1 MTGDSVECVTAHL
14 CQMLGVRLPILGAP
28 MGGVAGPE
36 LAAAVS
42 RAGGLGILG
51 HANLAPARVHAEI
64 RQARALTKAPIG
76 IGLLFPTNP
85 RPASSRPGGIAP
97 PLPEFLHELG
107 VPDPSV
113 SVVDDRTYDHDLAAE
128 RLEIAISEGVE
139 VLACGLGIPE
149 DVVERAHRGGMKVI
163 ALVGSRK
170 AALAAEARG
179 VDVIVAQGHE
189 AGGHTGRTSSLV
201 LWPQIVDAVRLP
213 VVAAG
218 GIVDG
223 RSLAAA
229 LMLGAAGVLVGTRL
243 LATPEAL
250 TAQSHKD
257 KVVSMVDDETI
268 VSRSYTGKPS
278 RVIRNRFTD
287 AWAGHDDAMLPMPAQ
302 WEMVAPLVIPA
313 KAAGSIEIG
322 NWPTGQGAV
331 QVRGEMPAADVVREM
346 AREAQALLRGATNLA
361 DTLETNDPVAT
372 GDPAA

>member
-1 MTGDSVECVTAHL
+1 
-14 CQMLGVRLPILGAP
+14 

-64 RQARALTKAPIG
+64 RAARALTDAPIG
-76 IGLLFPTNP
+76 IGLLFPSNP
-85 RPASSRPGGIAP
+85 RPESSRPGGTAP
-97 PLPEFLHELG
+97 PLPDFLRDLG
-107 VPDPSV
+107 NPDPTV
-113 SVVDDRTYDHDLAAE
+113 SVVDDRTYDHELAAE

-149 DVVERAHRGGMKVI
+149 AVVERAHRGGMKVI

-189 AGGHTGRTSSLV
+189 AGGHTGRTGSLV
-201 LWPQIVDAVRLP
+201 LWPQIVDSVRIP

-218 GIVDG
+218 GIADG

-257 KVVSMVDDETI
+257 RVVSMIDDDTV

-287 AWAGHDDAMLPMPAQ
+287 AWSGHDDAMLPMPAQ
-302 WEMVAPLVIPA
+302 WEMVAPLVVPA
-313 KAAGSIEIG
+313 KAAGSIDIG
-322 NWPTGQGAV
+322 NWPTGQAAV
-331 QVRGEMPAADVVREM
+331 QVRAEIPAGDVVREM
-346 AREAQALLRGATNLA
+346 VREAHDLLAGAGDLATMLGAQASALA
-361 DTLETNDPVAT
+361 E
-372 GDPAA
+372 DPAA